1 MMLSKLLQQV
11 SSSFEL
17 DDLLS
22 LNVDGLV
29 CAWVAA
35 LSGRAV
41 NNAQS
46 AEANEADLAILR
58 APSRNFN
65 IPDLNSAE
73 YRSLALKLAK
83 TLENT
88 DGGVGLAAPQVG
100 INRRVV
106 AVQRVDKE
114 GEPVEVYANIFI
126 EEVRGNLEAGPEGC
140 LSVPDQRCDV
150 MRYQDITIRY
160 TDINSDRLDQPR
172 EIREDVSGFAAV
184 IFQHE
189 VDHLEGVLFI
199 DKNLA
204 NLTLLDSQMLL
215 ILKNISH

>member
-1 MMLSKLLQQV
+1 MILTAA
-11 SSSFEL
+11 
-17 DDLLS
+17 LLS
-22 LNVDGLV
+22 LASCG
-29 CAWVAA
+29 
-35 LSGRAV
+35 V
-41 NNAQS
+41 NSRLTMTNE
-46 AEANEADLAILR
+46 EADLINGSPDTMRILTIDNEADLAVLR
-58 APSRNFN
+58 KASVNFN
-65 IPDLNSAE
+65 VEDLNTPE
-73 YRSLALKLAK
+73 YAALASKLVK
-83 TLENT
+83 TLEST

-172 EIREDVSGFAAV
+172 EIREDVKGFAAV

-189 VDHLEGVLFI
+189 VDHLEGILFI
-199 DKNLA
+199 DKN
-204 NLTLLDSQMLL
+204 
-215 ILKNISH
+215 

>member
-1 MMLSKLLQQV
+1 MKK
-11 SSSFEL
+11 
-17 DDLLS
+17 
-22 LNVDGLV
+22 
-29 CAWVAA
+29 AA
-35 LSGRAV
+35 LFASLLILAACGTAV
-41 NNAQS
+41 RQTMTKE
-46 AEANEADLAILR
+46 EAGLINGSPDVMRILSIDNEADLAILR

-114 GEPVEVYANIFI
+114 GEPVEVYPNIRI
-126 EEVRGNLEAGPEGC
+126 EEYRGEMEEGPEGC
-140 LSVPDQRCDV
+140 LSVPDQRGNV
-150 MRYQDITIRY
+150 LRYRDITIVY
-160 TDINSDRLDQPR
+160 TDINSDRQDQPR
-172 EIREDVSGFAAV
+172 EIREDISGFAAV

-189 VDHLEGVLFI
+189 LDHLEGVLFI
-199 DKNLA
+199 DKC
-204 NLTLLDSQMLL
+204 TD
-215 ILKNISH
+215 

>member
-1 MMLSKLLQQV
+1 MALY
-11 SSSFEL
+11 
-17 DDLLS
+17 
-22 LNVDGLV
+22 
-29 CAWVAA
+29 CAA
-35 LSGRAV
+35 LLALVSCGPAV
-41 NNAQS
+41 RLTMTKS
-46 AEANEADLAILR
+46 EAALINGSSDVMRILTIDNEADLAVLR
-58 APSRNFN
+58 HSSTNFN
-65 IPDLNSAE
+65 VADLNTPE
-73 YRSLALKLAK
+73 YAALARKLVK
-83 TLENT
+83 TLEST

-114 GEPVEVYANIFI
+114 GEPIEVYANIFI
-126 EEVRGNLEAGPEGC
+126 EEMRGEPEAGPEGC
-140 LSVPDQRCDV
+140 LSVPDQRGDV

-199 DKNLA
+199 DKN
-204 NLTLLDSQMLL
+204 
-215 ILKNISH
+215 